1 VGSAAGPRK
10 EHRAHRCLALPG
22 LAWPCLAL
30 PCLALPC
37 LAWPG
42 LALPG
47 LALPCLALPCLAL
60 PCLALPCLALP
71 CLALPCLALPCRG
84 SHTAQSVGYYS
95 SFLTLPRA
103 LKVSLPV
110 VLRRVSSQ
118 QKAKK
123 LRVELVAQID
133 KNAEF
138 MVSGIITAGDRRLG
152 ARSGTGKKVV
162 ELAKMCVASSLPDP
176 FFSQLSLC
184 LSRACLGNMIVL
196 HTYNRTHTTVS
207 LHRCTP

>member
-1 VGSAAGPRK
+1 MSERGKCCRTQRTSCAS
-10 EHRAHRCLALPG
+10 
-22 LAWPCLAL
+22 L
-30 PCLALPC
+30 PC
-37 LAWPG
+37 
-42 LALPG
+42 

-71 CLALPCLALPCRG
+71 CLALPCLALPCLALPCLALPCLALPCLALPCLALPRH
-84 SHTAQSVGYYS
+84 SFTLLSQSVGYYS

-184 LSRACLGNMIVL
+184 LSRACLGKMIVL

>member
-1 VGSAAGPRK
+1 MSEGGKCCRTQKGTSCASLP
-10 EHRAHRCLALPG
+10 CLALPG

-47 LALPCLALPCLAL
+47 LAW

-162 ELAKMCVASSLPDP
+162 ELAKMCVASSLPDR
-176 FFSQLSLC
+176 FSLNFPYVC
-184 LSRACLGNMIVL
+184 PEP
-196 HTYNRTHTTVS
+196 VS
-207 LHRCTP
+207 VT